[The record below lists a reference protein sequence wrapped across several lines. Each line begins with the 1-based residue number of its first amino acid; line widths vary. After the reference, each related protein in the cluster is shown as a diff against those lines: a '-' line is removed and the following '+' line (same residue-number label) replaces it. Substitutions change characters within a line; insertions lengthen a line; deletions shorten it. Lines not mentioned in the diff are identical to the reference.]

1 MILHFNLRFHTEFG
15 QSLWVSGN
23 ARELGKNDPA
33 HAVAMQYLND
43 EFWYVAIPVS
53 KKDWNKNGLTYKY
66 YLKNKEGEMTGE
78 WGHDKV
84 ISDPGKT
91 ILEIHLLDTWNHA
104 GEYGN
109 AFYTAPFENVL
120 LRHQYSKH
128 KVKAEKHF
136 THTFKIKAPLLD
148 KHEVI
153 CLSGRGEKLG
163 NWLESKLIHL
173 AKEDGWWSVNLD
185 LAESTFPVA
194 YKYVLFNT
202 RENKL
207 ISFEQGDNR
216 LLHID
221 THLNRVTIIH
231 DGFARIPNDTWK
243 GAGVSLPVF
252 SLRSK
257 NSFGVGEFADIKL
270 LVDWAKETGLKLIQ
284 ILPVNDTIATNTW
297 IDSYPYAAISAFALH
312 PLYINLE
319 KCAGKKHF
327 DSVQFLKKKKLQLN
341 ELSQVDYEEVIRLK
355 LSILRELYD
364 VMYKECFDSEDY
376 QSFFEDNKH
385 WLIPYAV
392 FCYLR
397 DQYGTSH
404 FNEWKTNS
412 VYIKEEIEHL
422 FTTKSSV
429 QKEIRF
435 YCFVQFQLHLQLK
448 DAADY
453 AHKKGIVLKGDI
465 PIGIYRYGCDAWVA
479 PELYNMEEQAGAP
492 PDDFTPIGQNWEFP
506 TYNWKRM
513 QEDDF
518 GWWKKRFE
526 QMNNYFDA
534 FRIDHILG
542 FFRIWSVPSNAVQGI
557 MGHFVPS
564 IPVHYSE
571 FGENGI
577 WFDEPRYCKPL
588 ITEDVLHEIFDD
600 LAERVKQDFVEPNE
614 REGYDLKT
622 PFQDQRAVE
631 AFFLKL
637 ESTEENLK
645 LQLGLYDLISN
656 VIFFKQERSRGLEY
670 HFRIDMEKTSSF
682 RYLIPHV
689 QEKLKAL
696 YINYF
701 YRRQDNFWKKE
712 AMKKLPRLKD
722 STNMLICGED
732 LGMVPDCVPEVMNL
746 LGILSLEIQ
755 RMPKNPKKEFFY
767 PHEAPYLSVIT
778 PSTHDM
784 STIRGWWEENRE
796 KTQHFYNHALGQ
808 WGEAPYFCESWINR
822 AIILQHL
829 YSPAMWSIFQLQDIL
844 GMSDILRRPNPHEE
858 RINNPANSKHY
869 WQFRMHL
876 PLEDLIKENEFNEE
890 LKGYVQHSGR

>member
-1 MILHFNLRFHTEFG
+1 M
-15 QSLWVSGN
+15 
-23 ARELGKNDPA
+23 NDPA
-33 HAVAMQYLND
+33 QAVAMQYLND
-43 EFWYVAIPVS
+43 EFWYAAITIS
-53 KKDWNKNGLTYKY
+53 KKDWKKNSLKYKY
-66 YLKNKEGEMTGE
+66 YLKNKEGEMSGE

-84 ISDPGKT
+84 ISESEKN
-91 ILEIHLLDTWNHA
+91 LEEIQLLDAWNHP
-104 GEYGN
+104 GDFGN
-109 AFYTAPFENVL
+109 AFFTAPFENVL
-120 LRHQYSKH
+120 LRQDFQKH
-128 KVKAEKHF
+128 RAKADKNF

-148 KHEVI
+148 EHEVI
-153 CLSGRGEKLG
+153 CLSGNNEILG
-163 NWLESKLIHL
+163 NWLEDKLISMGIQ
-173 AKEDGWWSVNLD
+173 DGWWSANVD
-185 LAESTFPVA
+185 LIESPFPVA

-202 RENKL
+202 KENKMTR
-207 ISFEQGDNR
+207 FESGDNR
-216 LLHID
+216 LMHINS
-221 THLNRVTIIH
+221 HANRITIVH
-231 DGFARIPNDTWK
+231 DGFARFPNDTWK

-257 NSFGVGEFADIKL
+257 SSFGVGEFTDLKL

-284 ILPVNDTIATNTW
+284 ILPVNDTIATKSW
-297 IDSYPYAAISAFALH
+297 MDSYPYAAISAFALH

-319 KCAGKKHF
+319 KCAGKKHN
-327 DSVQFLKKKKLQLN
+327 DSVQFLKKKKKQLN
-341 ELSQVDYEEVIRLK
+341 DLNQVDYEEVIRLK
-355 LSILRELYD
+355 LSVLKDLYET
-364 VMYKECFDSEDY
+364 MYKECFDSEDY
-376 QSFFEDNKH
+376 QSFFGDNKH
-385 WLIPYAV
+385 WLKPYAV

-397 DQYGTSH
+397 DQYSTSH
-404 FNEWKTNS
+404 FKDWKTNS
-412 VYIKEEIEHL
+412 IYKKEEIDQL
-422 FTTKSSV
+422 FDTKSSV
-429 QKEIRF
+429 QKEIKF
-435 YCFVQFQLHLQLK
+435 YCFVQFQLHVQLK
-448 DAADY
+448 EAADY

-518 GWWKKRFE
+518 SWWKKRFE

-564 IPVHYSE
+564 IPIHYTE

-577 WFDEPRYCKPL
+577 WFDEPRYCKPY
-588 ITEDVLHEIFDD
+588 ITDDVLNEVFGD
-600 LAERVKQDFVEPNE
+600 LAEKVRQDFVGPNE
-614 REGYDLKT
+614 RGGYNLKSLY
-622 PFQDQRAVE
+622 QDQRAVE
-631 AFFLKL
+631 AHFLQL
-637 ESTEENLK
+637 DSNEENIKLK
-645 LQLGLYDLISN
+645 LGLYDLISN
-656 VIFFKQERSRGLEY
+656 VIFFKQEGSRGLEY
-670 HFRIDMEKTSSF
+670 HFRIDMEKTLSF

-689 QEKLKAL
+689 QEKLKSL
-696 YINYF
+696 YVNYF

-712 AMKKLPRLKD
+712 ALKKLPRLKD

-755 RMPKNPKKEFFY
+755 RMPKDPKKEFFY

-796 KTQHFYNHALGQ
+796 RTQHFYNHALGQ
-808 WGEAPYFCESWINR
+808 WGDAPYLCESWINR

-844 GMSDILRRPNPHEE
+844 GMSDLLRRPNPHEE

-869 WQFRMHL
+869 WQFRMHI

-890 LKGYVQHSGR
+890 LKGYVQHSRR